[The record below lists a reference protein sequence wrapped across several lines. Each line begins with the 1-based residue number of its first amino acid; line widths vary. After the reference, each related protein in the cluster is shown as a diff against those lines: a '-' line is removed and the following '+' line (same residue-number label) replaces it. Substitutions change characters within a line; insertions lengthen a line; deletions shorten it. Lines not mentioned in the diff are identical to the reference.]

1 MPNAVVQSFAQ
12 KSGKTTAEV
21 ETLWKKAEA
30 ITNQSD
36 VAVDDKYAYLVGVL
50 KKMLKLEDFG
60 IGVAAPAALNVGMPS
75 TEPENSGVFAPKI
88 GDGKIQKRKH
98 YVEWLKGH

>member
-21 ETLWKKAEA
+21 ETLWKKAEE

-36 VAVDDKYAYLVGVL
+36 VAVDDKYA
-50 KKMLKLEDFG
+50 
-60 IGVAAPAALNVGMPS
+60 
-75 TEPENSGVFAPKI
+75 
-88 GDGKIQKRKH
+88 
-98 YVEWLKGH
+98 